1 MTLEQAIT
9 RLQEA
14 DAALQAGPAQPFPV
28 PLGNLEAIVAG
39 SLAALS
45 SGDWWIPGLRERVG
59 AVLRE
64 VPIESIYDSRDG
76 ARPYRIAPTDPS
88 PAQRAL
94 IAVGAAHADPGQ
106 CALVHLGISAL
117 GDGDL
122 HAALNLAG
130 VLRPNVIFVLAH
142 QQLGEDA
149 PIGPQ
154 TVAKP
159 TALGKA
165 HGLTTK
171 AVDGHSA
178 KAVKLAVASAKKKGG
193 PHWIVA
199 DLQAPNAGPS
209 PSTSSVE

>member
-1 MTLEQAIT
+1 MTLDQDIA

-59 AVLRE
+59 AVLRD
-64 VPIESIYDSRDG
+64 VPIDRIYDSRQG

-94 IAVGAAHADPGQ
+94 IAVGAAHADANQ

-130 VLRPNVIFVLAH
+130 VLRPNVILVLAH
-142 QQLGEDA
+142 QHLGEDA
-149 PIGPQ
+149 PFGPQ
-154 TVAKP
+154 TAAKP
-159 TALGKA
+159 LSFGKA

-171 AVDGHSA
+171 SVDGHSA
-178 KAVKLAVASAKKKGG
+178 KAVKSAVASAKKKGG

-199 DLQAPNAGPS
+199 DLQASDAS
-209 PSTSSVE
+209 PSTSPVE

>member
-1 MTLEQAIT
+1 MTLDQAIE
-9 RLQEA
+9 RLREA
-14 DAALQAGPAQPFPV
+14 DAALQAGPTKPLPV

-45 SGDWWIPGLRERVG
+45 AGDWWIPGLRERVG
-59 AVLRE
+59 GILRE
-64 VPIESIYDSRDG
+64 VPLDRIYDSRQG

-94 IAVGAAHADPGQ
+94 IAVGAAHANADQ

-142 QQLGEDA
+142 QLLSEDA

-154 TVAKP
+154 TSAKP
-159 TALGKA
+159 SALAKA

-171 AVDGHSA
+171 SVDGHSA
-178 KAVKLAVASAKKKGG
+178 KAVKSAVASAKKKGG

-199 DLQAPNAGPS
+199 DLQPPDT
-209 PSTSSVE
+209 PTSTSSVE